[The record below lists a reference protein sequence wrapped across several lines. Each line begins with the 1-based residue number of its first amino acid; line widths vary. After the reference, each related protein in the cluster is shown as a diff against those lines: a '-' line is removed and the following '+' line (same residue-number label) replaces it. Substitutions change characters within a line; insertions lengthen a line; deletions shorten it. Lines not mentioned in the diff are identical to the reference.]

1 MPSPR
6 IADTLLALE
15 TQKALSLPL
24 AALILGAVSQV
35 EALIELVD
43 RVYDPAP
50 RRPVKTTTDCVVA
63 GLSGSNPTLQLKA

>member
-15 TQKALSLPL
+15 PQKALALPL
-24 AALILGAVSQV
+24 ATLILGAMSQV

-43 RVYDPAP
+43 RVYDPKS
-50 RRPVKTTTDCVVA
+50 RRPSKGHPSA
-63 GLSGSNPTLQLKA
+63 SLS

>member
-15 TQKALSLPL
+15 TQKALSLPM
-24 AALILGAVSQV
+24 AILILGAVSKV

-43 RVYDPAP
+43 RVYDPVS
-50 RRPVKTTTDCVVA
+50 RRPVKTTTDC
-63 GLSGSNPTLQLKA
+63 G

>member
-6 IADTLLALE
+6 ITDALQALE
-15 TQKALSLPL
+15 TQKALSLPM

-43 RVYDPAP
+43 RVYDPVS
-50 RRPVKTTTDCVVA
+50 RRPVKTTTDC
-63 GLSGSNPTLQLKA
+63 G